1 MPKKIL
7 VADDSPAIKSLAES
21 LLRQQ
26 GYEVLS
32 ASNGK
37 EAWELVKLSQPDL
50 ILLDHSMPE
59 MDGEKVCENIKS
71 DEKLKNIP
79 VVVLLGTNE
88 IRSQKRFEEKG
99 ADGFLIKPFTPK
111 ELLTQV
117 EIFTSREIPVLRQK
131 KVQSEQEKPK
141 TQAHGYEWFLT
152 EMKKEMDQVSRGES
166 ETPKKEVEIEKTD
179 RIILEG
185 ERSKREPEFKVKELV
200 SNQSGYENFIS
211 EFRKDVDKEEKSEP
225 MVYSELKVEENLE
238 ETLGSDKIQ
247 EKVVKGVRKTERG
260 EVDYQ
265 KLTGELIQ
273 KIAAEVAQK
282 IVGMIDK
289 KFLEEEIKKE
299 IERIKTV
306 SF

>member
-1 MPKKIL
+1 MSKKIL

-79 VVVLLGTNE
+79 VIILLGTNE
-88 IRSQKRFEEKG
+88 IRSQNRFEEKG

-117 EIFTSREIPVLRQK
+117 EIFTSGEIPVLRQK
-131 KVQSEQEKPK
+131 KVKSESQKPK
-141 TQAHGYEWFLT
+141 TPAHGYDWFIT
-152 EMKKEMDQVSRGES
+152 EMKKEMNQISPGKS
-166 ETPKKEVEIEKTD
+166 EAPKKEVEFEKTD
-179 RIILEG
+179 MIMLEG
-185 ERSKREPEFKVKELV
+185 ERSKKEPEFKVKEMV

-211 EFRKDVDKEEKSEP
+211 EFRKDIGEKETQEP
-225 MVYSELKVEENLE
+225 VVYSELKVEENLS

-247 EKVVKGVRKTERG
+247 EKVVKDARGTEVG
-260 EVDYQ
+260 EIDYQ
-265 KLTGELIQ
+265 KLTEELIQ

-289 KFLEEEIKKE
+289 KFLEQEIKKRIEEIK
-299 IERIKTV
+299 V
-306 SF
+306 V